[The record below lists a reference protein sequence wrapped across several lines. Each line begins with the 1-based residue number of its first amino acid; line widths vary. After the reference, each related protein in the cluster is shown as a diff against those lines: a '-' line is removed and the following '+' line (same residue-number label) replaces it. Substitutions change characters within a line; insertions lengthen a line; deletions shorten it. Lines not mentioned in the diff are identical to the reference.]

1 VQPAIFFILS
11 PFSLYTKWL
20 FYLKDDSKTS
30 KNRRFKIKKTL
41 FWIGTALVIPVL
53 VLGGFYGCGQKQ
65 VEKPAELQKVT
76 FATCTWIAEAA
87 SYIAYHNG
95 YFEEEGLDVT
105 VIYNNAGKQSL
116 KNLFEGDADISTV
129 AETPIVYTSFD
140 KKKYTD
146 FERGDFYIIGSIMY
160 SYEINLV
167 LARRDKGINSLSDLK
182 GKKVAVFRGTASEFF
197 IDSFF
202 ILKGIKSSD
211 VEIVNMD
218 PPTMVSAIEK
228 GEVDAIVCWQPHIL
242 NAQLKLGDNGIILQS
257 ENIIYRISWLIVTMK
272 DYAEKNPEVLEK
284 FLRAIVKAENFIA
297 ENREESISIHSEESG
312 VDKEIIAALLD
323 DVIFDLS
330 LDQALLTNL
339 EDEARWA
346 IKYKLTDKTE
356 VPNYLDYIY
365 FDALE
370 KVKPG
375 AVTII
380 R

>member
-1 VQPAIFFILS
+1 M
-11 PFSLYTKWL
+11 
-20 FYLKDDSKTS
+20 
-30 KNRRFKIKKTL
+30 TL
-41 FWIGTALVIPVL
+41 
-53 VLGGFYGCGQKQ
+53 
-65 VEKPAELQKVT
+65 
-76 FATCTWIAEAA
+76 
-87 SYIAYHNG
+87 
-95 YFEEEGLDVT
+95 
-105 VIYNNAGKQSL
+105 
-116 KNLFEGDADISTV
+116 
-129 AETPIVYTSFD
+129 IVYTSFD

-160 SYEINLV
+160 SYEMNLV
-167 LARRDKGINSLSDLK
+167 LARRDKGINSPSDLK
-182 GKKVAVFRGTASEFF
+182 GKKVAVFRGTASDFF
-197 IDSFF
+197 MDSFF

-218 PPTMVSAIEK
+218 PLTMVSAIEK
-228 GEVDAIVCWQPHIL
+228 GEVDAIVCWQPYIL
-242 NAQLKLGDNGIILQS
+242 NAQLKLGDNGIILLS

-284 FLRAIVKAENFIA
+284 FLRAIVKAENFMA

-312 VDKEIIAALLD
+312 VNREIIAALWD

-339 EDEARWA
+339 EDEARWV

-356 VPNYLDYIY
+356 VPNYLDYVY
-365 FDALE
+365 FDALK

-375 AVTII
+375 AVTIT